1 MKMEKK
7 ILILKRLV
15 VLIRLGLKLETLLE
29 TLLVSVEEY
38 GELNVHEEAMHPF
51 SQLPHLPPIC
61 LTASVRC
68 PPLMVQGG
76 ICSPKMQQLEMHG
89 MEMGPKG
96 MLGLVVRLGNE
107 TELMLEWEQ
116 RMMERMGMLR
126 HEDYPESQGK
136 GQQKKSK
143 LKKVKKTW
151 IYVATQQ
158 LSRPECRYV
167 MCVLSTVANATCR
180 GHLCELVN
188 LLSSPSPPPH
198 SSTPANDLTTIAH
211 SIKATTMGSH
221 IMEFWRMVGYM
232 QFALVVDWYALLHS
246 FCSNTNDI
254 SFKGVLL

>member
-1 MKMEKK
+1 MFD
-7 ILILKRLV
+7 
-15 VLIRLGLKLETLLE
+15 GLCAMPSIDGPGGNLFAKDAATGNAWYGDGTQGDAGASGEVGERDGADAGVGTENDGEDGNVET
-29 TLLVSVEEY
+29 Y
-38 GELNVHEEAMHPF
+38 
-51 SQLPHLPPIC
+51 
-61 LTASVRC
+61 
-68 PPLMVQGG
+68 
-76 ICSPKMQQLEMHG
+76 
-89 MEMGPKG
+89 
-96 MLGLVVRLGNE
+96 
-107 TELMLEWEQ
+107 
-116 RMMERMGMLR
+116 
-126 HEDYPESQGK
+126 EDYPESQGK
-136 GQQKKSK
+136 GQQKKLK

-167 MCVLSTVANATCR
+167 MCVLSTVANATRR

-211 SIKATTMGSH
+211 SVKATTMGSH

-254 SFKGVLL
+254 SFKGVLS